1 MSDDLVAA
9 SLTMPAGELGLLGSL
24 RYAGFST
31 AALLLGGE
39 EDTGDDLPVFHSL
52 RTLLLDRC
60 DVDVECQV
68 LRRFLQNAPSLETLM
83 LRDCAF
89 LGGSKSR
96 KRKTSASASASDRC
110 GLMAYECKN
119 LKSIELEFYD
129 GHAVDELAQA
139 LVCISKEEA
148 RPMETS
154 IQGGRCRV
162 KISYA

>member
-1 MSDDLVAA
+1 
-9 SLTMPAGELGLLGSL
+9 
-24 RYAGFST
+24 
-31 AALLLGGE
+31 
-39 EDTGDDLPVFHSL
+39 
-52 RTLLLDRC
+52 
-60 DVDVECQV
+60 
-68 LRRFLQNAPSLETLM
+68 M

-96 KRKTSASASASDRC
+96 KRKTSASDRC

-129 GHAVDELAQA
+129 SHAVDELAQA